1 VIGQFLTLTA
11 SFTAATVIV
20 DDAWH
25 RRAAR
30 CYSIDSKLTQLFDI
44 SHARTIAI
52 TLSIHATHSKRKE
65 QERLFRR
72 VISVSGIPAECLKL
86 PYSAQWNAVCV
97 RVTAASDVVLLTSA
111 ANALEVVLR
120 WKTRDWHL
128 PEATDVSKRE
138 LVFLDRKGSTTRIFT
153 SDSCYWKHEIALNF
167 MKERNSCI
175 NIGKKILTPVIK
187 GSFNALRPSRRSVYP
202 HKKDFRSWHV
212 RRARHER
219 GFNIVAREK
228 RWKLLLTA
236 CKR

>member
-1 VIGQFLTLTA
+1 VDEVVKVRNWPITAECKKNKLTVIGQFLILTA
-11 SFTAATVIV
+11 SSTAATAIV
-20 DDAWH
+20 DWH

-30 CYSIDSKLTQLFDI
+30 CYSIDSRLTQLFDV

-52 TLSIHATHSKRKE
+52 TLSIHATRSERKE

-97 RVTAASDVVLLTSA
+97 RDRGFRRCLLTSA

-175 NIGKKILTPVIK
+175 NIGKKK
-187 GSFNALRPSRRSVYP
+187 N
-202 HKKDFRSWHV
+202 
-212 RRARHER
+212 
-219 GFNIVAREK
+219 
-228 RWKLLLTA
+228 
-236 CKR
+236 